1 MTNRR
6 TALRRPATP
15 SCTFAP
21 TALGLA
27 CLLAC
32 AAAQAQGTGDATTT
46 SAQLADVTVR
56 ATALE
61 DAADL
66 QLRRPVSAGALGE
79 RSALETPYS
88 SRVVTAETIE
98 QTAPNKLGD
107 LFFTDASVSDNSA
120 SVGAWASY
128 LTVRGLD
135 LDWQNAYRI
144 DGRPFISYVTTLPYE
159 HMEQVELLKG
169 ATGFMYGFGSP
180 GGLVNYVTKK
190 PPASA
195 AMAERSV
202 GLGVNSK
209 SVWRTHA
216 DLGGRA
222 GENDRWGSRL
232 NVTREQ
238 GNTFNDGNLRRN
250 AVSLA
255 LDARLTRD
263 LSWEFQSLYQDR
275 LSRDAEP
282 TITTA
287 SLAGTRLPS
296 PIANDNGR
304 LVGPG
309 NFADNTFKYVSTGL
323 KYQIAPD
330 WQLRSSYSYSGTRT
344 RRNETVLDLLDAA
357 GNYRNDRSDYG
368 ESYQYRHLD
377 AVLQGR
383 LVTGGL
389 QHQIV
394 AGAAW
399 QEQANDYSA
408 NGFYGTVGTGNLGS
422 QNTLG
427 YISQGDLA
435 SLGLFRAVEVTQKA
449 VFVSDTIALS
459 PQWSVL
465 AGLRYTHYTQ
475 RGFGTNGAETSRYS
489 QSGVITPSL
498 ALMRHLTP
506 QTMAYASFV
515 EALQPGTSVSN
526 PAYTNYGAL
535 LDPLKSR
542 QYEMGIK
549 TEQASWAAT
558 AALFRIE
565 KKAEYVAVNGG
576 ASTVVQDG
584 QSTFQ
589 GLELGATAR
598 LGAQWRLGG
607 SLMLLDSE
615 YGRGNAHTGNRVVG
629 APKTVATAQLAYRV
643 AQVPGLQ
650 LTAGIKHT
658 GNTPLRP
665 SGELS
670 TPAFTLLNLGATY
683 DTLMGGYATTW
694 RASINNA
701 ADKKYWL
708 YQYANYVKAGDPRTF
723 NLSATVRF

>member
-1 MTNRR
+1 M
-6 TALRRPATP
+6 
-15 SCTFAP
+15 
-21 TALGLA
+21 
-27 CLLAC
+27 LAC
-32 AAAQAQGTGDATTT
+32 AAAHAQ
-46 SAQLADVTVR
+46 SASAPQLADVTVR
-56 ATALE
+56 AALE

-66 QLRRPVSAGALGE
+66 QLQRPVSSGALGQ
-79 RSALETPYS
+79 RNALQTPYS
-88 SRVVTAETIE
+88 SRVIAAETIE

-135 LDWQNAYRI
+135 LDWQNSFRI

-180 GGLVNYVTKK
+180 GGMVNYVTKK
-190 PPASA
+190 PPATA
-195 AMAERSV
+195 AAAERSV
-202 GLGVNSK
+202 GVGVNSK
-209 SVWRTHA
+209 SLWRAHA

-222 GENDRWGSRL
+222 GDDGRWGYRL
-232 NVTREQ
+232 NATHED
-238 GNTFNDGNLRRN
+238 GNTFNDGHLRRS

-263 LSWEFQSLYQDR
+263 LTWEFQSLYQDR
-275 LSRDAEP
+275 LARDVEP

-287 SLAGTRLPS
+287 SLVGTRLPS
-296 PIANDNGR
+296 PVANDNGR

-309 NFADNTFKYVSTGL
+309 NFSDNTFKYVSTGL
-323 KYQIAPD
+323 KYQLAPD
-330 WQLRSSYSYSGTRT
+330 WQVSSSYSHSGTRT
-344 RRNETVLDLLDAA
+344 RRNESVLDLLDAA

-368 ESYQYRHLD
+368 ESYQFNHMD

-383 LVTGGL
+383 LSTGRL

-394 AGAAW
+394 AGASW
-399 QEQANDYSA
+399 QQQANDYA
-408 NGFYGTVGTGNLGS
+408 AKGFYGAVGAGNLNS

-427 YISQGDLA
+427 YTSQGDLA
-435 SLGLFRAVEVTQKA
+435 SLGLYRAAEVTQKA
-449 VFVSDTIALS
+449 VFVSDTIDLS

-475 RGFGTNGAETSRYS
+475 TGFSTTGAETSRYS
-489 QSGVITPSL
+489 QSGVVTPSL
-498 ALMRHLTP
+498 ALMHKLAP
-506 QTMAYASFV
+506 QTMAYASYV

-526 PAYTNYGAL
+526 PAYTNYGEL

-542 QYEMGIK
+542 QYELGVK
-549 TEQASWAAT
+549 TEQAHWAAT

-584 QSTFQ
+584 LSTFQ

-598 LGAQWRLGG
+598 LGSQWRLGG

-615 YGRGNAHTGNRVVG
+615 YGQGNTYTGNRVVG
-629 APKTVATAQLAYRV
+629 APKLVATAQLAYRV
-643 AQVPGLQ
+643 AQLPGLQ
-650 LTAGIKHT
+650 LTAGVKHT
-658 GNTPLRP
+658 GNTMLRP

-670 TPAFTLLNLGATY
+670 TPGFTLVNLGATY
-683 DTLMGGYATTW
+683 DTVVSGYNTTW
-694 RASINNA
+694 RLSINNA

-708 YQYANYVKAGDPRTF
+708 YQYANYVKAGDPRTL